1 MTFPWTLPALLLEKI
16 EEWRIVRL
24 ADLRFWHDDEV
35 RLLLVALVALAITLL
50 IVRTLI
56 RNRSPRHGIIVPA
69 LLASVPRS
77 RTAYVV
83 HAPAALFFAG
93 LPFFMLALADP
104 FTALVSREVS
114 FPGRRIGI
122 MIDASVSMRLPFTAA
137 TLNTRAPTDAV
148 FFTTVA
154 AAEQFVRLRMNG
166 RYRDLIG
173 VIEFGN
179 DAYVI
184 MPFTTDYENVLL
196 SISLIGDPQ
205 EFGRFPSQGTT
216 IARAINETVGLY
228 KAFNFLDASG
238 NLMIIFSDGEDSTY
252 EPGNVSL
259 DDIVQTA
266 VEAKIPVYFVRTNTT
281 RNSEAPSASQGEAQ
295 LIPDERW
302 AQAVRRTGGRFYAVA
317 DEESLLRAIRDI
329 DRMAGGTIAF
339 RQYTNEE
346 PRFAIFALI
355 AAGLWAASAGAKLTL
370 PYFQKLS

>member
-1 MTFPWTLPALLLEKI
+1 VTSVWTLPALLREKI
-16 EEWRIVRL
+16 EEGLSFRL

-35 RLLLVALVALAITLL
+35 RLMLVALVALAITML

-56 RNRSPRHGIIVPA
+56 RSRSPRHGVIVPA

-83 HAPAALFFAG
+83 HVPAALFFVG

-137 TLNTRAPTDAV
+137 TLNRRAPTDAV

-154 AAEQFVRLRMNG
+154 AAERFVQLRIDG
-166 RYRDLIG
+166 KYRDLIG
-173 VIEFGN
+173 VVEFGN

-184 MPFTTDYENVLL
+184 MPFTSDYDNVLL

-216 IARAINETVGLY
+216 IARAINETIALY
-228 KAFNFLDASG
+228 KMFNFLDASG

-252 EPGNVSL
+252 QLGNVTL
-259 DDIVQTA
+259 DEIIQDA
-266 VEAKIPVYFVRTNTT
+266 VDAEIPVYLVRTKGTKP
-281 RNSEAPSASQGEAQ
+281 SEAPNYSQGEGQ

-302 AQAVRRTGGRFYAVA
+302 ALAVRRTGGQFYAVG

-329 DRMAGGTIAF
+329 DRMAGGMIAF
-339 RQYTNEE
+339 KQYTNEE

-355 AAGLWAASAGAKLTL
+355 AAGLWAAAAGAKLTL

>member
-1 MTFPWTLPALLLEKI
+1 MTSLWTLPALFREKI
-16 EEWRIVRL
+16 AEWQSFRL
-24 ADLRFWHDDEV
+24 ADLRFWHGDEV
-35 RLLLVALVALAITLL
+35 RLMLVALVALAIAML

-56 RNRSPRHGIIVPA
+56 RSRSPRHGVIMPA

-104 FTALVSREVS
+104 FTALISREVS
-114 FPGRRIGI
+114 YPGRRIGI

-137 TLNTRAPTDAV
+137 TLNRRAPTDAV

-154 AAEQFVRLRMNG
+154 AAERFIQLRMNG
-166 RYRDLIG
+166 KYRDLIG

-184 MPFTTDYENVLL
+184 MPFTSDYDNVLL

-216 IARAINETVGLY
+216 IARAINETVGLF
-228 KAFNFLDASG
+228 KMFNFLEASG

-252 EPGNVSL
+252 QDGNVSL
-259 DDIVQTA
+259 DEIIQTA
-266 VEAKIPVYFVRTNTT
+266 VDAEIPVYLVRTNSTKK
-281 RNSEAPSASQGEAQ
+281 NEAQ
-295 LIPDERW
+295 MIPDERW
-302 AQAVRRTGGRFYAVA
+302 ALAVRRTGGQFYAA
-317 DEESLLRAIRDI
+317 SDEESLLRAIGDI

-339 RQYTNEE
+339 KQYTNEE